1 MPLALSAGVL
11 RAADCMGDS
20 VLTAISRL
28 LFGLVR
34 WGVRAICL
42 GYSLIT
48 AFLGAGA
55 GDMDSLL
62 LRTGKA
68 AAGSLPLVGSL
79 LSDSLGATVAC
90 LGLVKGAMGR
100 TGMLLVAVQVIGPV
114 GALLVHGFGL
124 KATASLLSTLEQ
136 REMGTMLS
144 SMGDMLTVL
153 GAIILAAGAM
163 LCTAVVGAAGLL
175 GGGL

>member
-1 MPLALSAGVL
+1 MLGQRPALVPG
-11 RAADCMGDS
+11 
-20 VLTAISRL
+20 TAEPAPVSRL
-28 LFGLVR
+28 LFTLVR
-34 WGVRAICL
+34 WGIRVLCL
-42 GYSLIT
+42 GYMVLSGLM
-48 AFLGAGA
+48 GAGA
-55 GDMDSLL
+55 ASMDSLL
-62 LRTGKA
+62 LRSGKV
-68 AAGSLPLVGSL
+68 AAGSLPLVGSIV
-79 LSDSLGATVAC
+79 SDSLGAAAAC

-114 GALLVHGFGL
+114 GVLLVHGFGL

>member
-1 MPLALSAGVL
+1 MDASGLEDVNAQDYPALENLISGSSGEIGAALIPVLNGEMPYNVSMPDAGEFE
-11 RAADCMGDS
+11 R
-20 VLTAISRL
+20 
-28 LFGLVR
+28 
-34 WGVRAICL
+34 
-42 GYSLIT
+42 SLCGENEMIYT
-48 AFLGAGA
+48 VA
-55 GDMDSLL
+55 GDMLEPFV
-62 LRTGKA
+62 TAGKQLA
-68 AAGSLPLVGSL
+68 AA
-79 LSDSLGATVAC
+79 
-90 LGLVKGAMGR
+90 
-100 TGMLLVAVQVIGPV
+100 
-114 GALLVHGFGL
+114 GFGL